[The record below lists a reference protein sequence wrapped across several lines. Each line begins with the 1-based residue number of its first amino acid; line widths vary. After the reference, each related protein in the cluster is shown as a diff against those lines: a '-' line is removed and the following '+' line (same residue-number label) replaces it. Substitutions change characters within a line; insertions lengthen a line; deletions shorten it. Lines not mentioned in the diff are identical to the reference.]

1 MKITYLI
8 LLTLLSLAR
17 GGDLRFSE
25 GLREGVGHPD
35 EGVRR
40 GVVQLN
46 EGVRGEV
53 GHLNEGVR
61 GVYDEL
67 NEERI

>member
-25 GLREGVGHPD
+25 GLRKGVG
-35 EGVRR
+35 
-40 GVVQLN
+40 QLH

-53 GHLNEGVR
+53 VQLNEGVR